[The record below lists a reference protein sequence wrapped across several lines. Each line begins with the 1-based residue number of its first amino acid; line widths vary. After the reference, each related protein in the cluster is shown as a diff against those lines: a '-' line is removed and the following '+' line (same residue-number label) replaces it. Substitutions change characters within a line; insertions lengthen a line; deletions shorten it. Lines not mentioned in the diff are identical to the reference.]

1 MGAEENKAAIRR
13 FIVDAW
19 SGGNVDV
26 IDEVVHPDV
35 IDHNPGPGQAG
46 GLDGQKQVLRM
57 FRAAFDMKITLD
69 LLLSDG
75 DYVIDRWTAQ
85 MKHKADFMGIPA
97 TGKAATITGMDISR
111 FENGKVKELW
121 HMEDQAGLLVQ
132 LGVIP
137 MPGEAPV
144 AT

>member
-1 MGAEENKAAIRR
+1 
-13 FIVDAW
+13 
-19 SGGNVDV
+19 
-26 IDEVVHPDV
+26 
-35 IDHNPGPGQAG
+35 
-46 GLDGQKQVLRM
+46 
-57 FRAAFDMKITLD
+57 
-69 LLLSDG
+69 
-75 DYVIDRWTAQ
+75 
-85 MKHKADFMGIPA
+85 MGIPA